1 VEGGRGHQG
10 NVADETVPAPV
21 HRLDEVW
28 GLGVIPQRLA
38 QLTNADGQ
46 HDLTDRRLRPQGLE
60 QGVFGEELIRVF
72 DQIPQEG
79 EGFGP
84 QDTDLGAAPQA
95 FVGQIELHRHSGAR
109 GLWQHGHLPAD
120 GP

>member
-1 VEGGRGHQG
+1 L
-10 NVADETVPAPV
+10 VAGTDETVPAPV

-38 QLTNADGQ
+38 QLTNTDGQ
-46 HDLTDRRLRPQGLE
+46 HDLADRRLQPQGLE
-60 QGVFGEELIRVF
+60 QGVFDEKLPRVF
-72 DQIPQEG
+72 DQIAQEG

-84 QDTDLGAAPQA
+84 QGTCLCAAPQA
-95 FVGQIELHRHSGAR
+95 FVGQIELHPLSGAR
-109 GLWQHGHLPAD
+109 GLWRHGHLPTD